1 MPRTHR
7 LAALVSLLL
16 AGAPAVAV
24 AQANASAAPYTQ
36 GSVWA
41 MTFVRVRPGRGDDW
55 LNDFR
60 ATTRRTLEEGRKQGL
75 VVSYKVISAPAATGG
90 DWNYMVMV
98 ECRNMAALDQ
108 NDERFR
114 AINAK
119 LIGPPEA
126 QRSLA
131 EKRGELREVIGAK
144 LGRELILRDT
154 TVAAQVP
161 RT

>member
-1 MPRTHR
+1 MTRTHR
-7 LAALVSLLL
+7 LAAFVTLLL
-16 AGAPAVAV
+16 TGAPAAAA
-24 AQANASAAPYTQ
+24 AQGSTAPYTQ
-36 GSVWA
+36 GSVWT
-41 MTFVRVRPGRGDDW
+41 MTFVRVKPGRGDDW

-60 ATTRRTLEEGRKQGL
+60 ATTRRMLEEGKRQGL

-90 DWNYMVMV
+90 DWNFMVMV
-98 ECRNMAALDQ
+98 EYRNMAALDQ
-108 NDERFR
+108 TDEKFR

-126 QRSLA
+126 QRSVA

-154 TVAAQVP
+154 SVTAQAP
-161 RT
+161 RP

>member
-1 MPRTHR
+1 MKRVSL
-7 LAALVSLLL
+7 LAALVTPLLL
-16 AGAPAVAV
+16 AARLAAAPA
-24 AQANASAAPYTQ
+24 QTAPYSE

-41 MTFVRVRPGRGDDW
+41 MTFVRVRLGRGDDW

-60 ATTRRTLEEGRKQGL
+60 ATTRRALEEGKRQGL

-144 LGRELILRDT
+144 LGRELILHDT